1 MQKEY
6 DRVLALARK
15 AGFQAAVI
23 DVSQIVFDAG
33 FRKYCEEN
41 LCGQYNVNYSCPP
54 QCGTPEEMR
63 KAASA
68 YCKALVLKSEWQ
80 ITDWKDVAKV
90 KQAKRQHN
98 EAMLQIMSKLRE
110 KQIPSG
116 MGGASCCTLC
126 EQCAALTNEPCRYP
140 DQRYSCLSA
149 YCINVSKLA
158 ESCGMDYSWEEGR
171 MGLYGILFIGK

>member
-68 YCKALVLKSEWQ
+68 
-80 ITDWKDVAKV
+80 
-90 KQAKRQHN
+90 
-98 EAMLQIMSKLRE
+98 
-110 KQIPSG
+110 
-116 MGGASCCTLC
+116 
-126 EQCAALTNEPCRYP
+126 
-140 DQRYSCLSA
+140 
-149 YCINVSKLA
+149 
-158 ESCGMDYSWEEGR
+158 
-171 MGLYGILFIGK
+171 